1 MRSRWLVLAT
11 TLTATA
17 ALVAPGAGVA
27 ATGAADPR
35 EPGGGLPVTG
45 FAVAGETSVGTVQDN
60 AAALDVLSVA
70 GITVKRTGAD
80 VTQPVGDTITLL
92 NEANDLGLRP
102 ELLVS
107 NYDNR
112 LGDFRAQTAANL
124 LRSAANRRTVARAIA
139 QILRDHP
146 WSGVN
151 IDLERLRAA
160 DAPGLVA
167 FVQEVKRQ
175 IFSLRGVVRQVTVDV
190 GASTSLGD
198 YKASGFSL
206 GPLGQVADRLVLM
219 GYDLHGP
226 TWSTSGP
233 IGPLPWV
240 RQTLDVMQTRVESSK
255 IDLGIAGYGYTWPR
269 QTTGTVIST
278 ARARQLVDNFGVQ
291 SAYHARVAEWSGKL
305 ENGTVLWWSDL
316 HSYNARVQ
324 LARNEGLHGV
334 AVWRLGLADSLVIP

>member
-1 MRSRWLVLAT
+1 MRTRWLVLAT

-17 ALVAPGAGVA
+17 ALAAPGAGVA

-35 EPGGGLPVTG
+35 VPGGGLPVTG

-92 NEANDLGLRP
+92 DEADDLGMRS

-124 LRSAANRRTVARAIA
+124 LRSAANRRTAARAIA

-146 WSGVN
+146 SDVN

-167 FVQEVKRQ
+167 FVQQVKRQ
-175 IFSLRGVVRQVTVDV
+175 VFSLRGFVPQVTVDV
-190 GASTSLGD
+190 GARTSLAD

-226 TWSTSGP
+226 TWSKAGP

-240 RQTLDVMQTRVESSK
+240 RRTLDVMQTRVESSR

-269 QTTGTVIST
+269 QTTGTTIST

-291 SAYHARVAEWSGKL
+291 SAYHARVAEWSAKL
-305 ENGTVLWWSDL
+305 ENGTVLWWSNL
-316 HSYNARVQ
+316 QSYNARVS
-324 LARNEGLHGV
+324 LANSEGLHGV
-334 AVWRLGLADSLVIP
+334 AVWRLGLADSLVLP